1 MKPVSGEDIARAME
15 FFGPV
20 NWQLSSPQEIRFG
33 SKGSVAFNRDEQT
46 YYDFEIEQG
55 GHLDQLLPEIKPAP
69 NCVEL
74 VVEKYD
80 YVDED
85 GVLLYQQRRY
95 EPKRFMPRAP
105 DGQGGWREGH
115 GCLDGIRRVPY
126 CLPEILAAD
135 EVIVCEGEKD
145 ANAARAL
152 GLCATSKG
160 AGSWDDMA
168 HLLAGKRV
176 YVVPD
181 NDKGGAT
188 QARKAF
194 DALVTVADSA
204 SYCEITKGM
213 GDKADLADWLAVND
227 PATLMDVLHSFESR
241 ERVTASQFRAFEMAA
256 VEPRKWLYGKHLIR
270 GYVSATVS
278 PGGVG
283 KTTLELTDA
292 IALATGRDLMGARV
306 PERVRVWHYNL
317 EDPRDELMRRVW
329 AICRQFDIDPVELE
343 GWLYLDSGRDCKM
356 VVAEPMDGLVVATP
370 AVGQVIAEMEKRDI
384 SVLQVDP
391 LVKSHYA
398 EENDN
403 KQIDA
408 VLDVF
413 GDIAKRCGAAIDLV
427 HHTRKPPQG
436 FVAVAGDINT
446 ARGAGALAGAVRAA
460 RTVTPMSDKE
470 ADGFGIEHSRRA
482 WYVRVDDA
490 KGNMSAP
497 AGEAIW
503 FERHSI
509 ELGQGDYVGA
519 LAPWTPPDPFDGLG
533 IDRCQ
538 RVLWAISNGLED
550 GQRYLLTNKS
560 NSPRWAGQLLVN
572 EGINVASARAVLK
585 TWVGSKL
592 LFMDNY
598 HNPVRRKPEDGLF
611 ADMSKMPGKID
622 E

>member
-1 MKPVSGEDIARAME
+1 
-15 FFGPV
+15 
-20 NWQLSSPQEIRFG
+20 
-33 SKGSVAFNRDEQT
+33 
-46 YYDFEIEQG
+46 
-55 GHLDQLLPEIKPAP
+55 
-69 NCVEL
+69 
-74 VVEKYD
+74 
-80 YVDED
+80 
-85 GVLLYQQRRY
+85 
-95 EPKRFMPRAP
+95 
-105 DGQGGWREGH
+105 
-115 GCLDGIRRVPY
+115 
-126 CLPEILAAD
+126 
-135 EVIVCEGEKD
+135 
-145 ANAARAL
+145 
-152 GLCATSKG
+152 
-160 AGSWDDMA
+160 MA

-204 SYCEITKGM
+204 SYCDITKGM

-241 ERVTASQFRAFEMAA
+241 QRVTASQFRAFEMAA

-292 IALATGRDLMGARV
+292 VALATGRDLMGARV
-306 PERVRVWHYNL
+306 PERVKVWHYNL

-497 AGEAIW
+497 AGEAVW

-538 RVLWAISNGLED
+538 RVLWQISAGLDDE
-550 GQRYLLTNKS
+550 QRYLLTNKS
-560 NSPRWAGQLLVN
+560 NSPRWAGQLLVD
-572 EGINVASARAVLK
+572 EGINRASAKAVLK
-585 TWVGSKL
+585 TWVGSGL

-611 ADMSKMPGKID
+611 VDMSKMPGN